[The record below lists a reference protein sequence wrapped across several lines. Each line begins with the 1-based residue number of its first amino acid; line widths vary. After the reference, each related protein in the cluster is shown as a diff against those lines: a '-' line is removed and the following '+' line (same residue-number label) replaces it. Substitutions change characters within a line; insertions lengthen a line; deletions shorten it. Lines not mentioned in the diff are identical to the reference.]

1 MFLTGCKARS
11 ELNGE
16 YVIAEGY
23 GSYLEHDLP
32 VYRKKGDKDDV
43 FVYFWDAG
51 EDHPDSTGWYL
62 AGEVGSEEVLGFNP
76 EKTSFPP
83 QTGWRIREVSSMELE
98 SDTCSFAPPPIVEAA
113 SVPAEQANS
122 AADAAQQV
130 SEQAANEGSTTL
142 EVTAE
147 EKGACGAASDIADE
161 AGQEKAAAQEVVLQD
176 VTAEPIL
183 QNVAQEHN
191 FQTVDLKRVER
202 GITKERTEDSQK
214 LLEVPVAEVT
224 PSSQLPVETCDR
236 QKEEPVAVDVSAE
249 RHQDKQTVQQV
260 KKPVGGAYGVFQNE
274 MRSEFAKQATAAGEK
289 GFGSVAKLASAAWK
303 ALPEEDKL
311 KYETRYKLAME
322 KYRHYHTEAKQA
334 VATST
339 EGKEAPAS
347 SPAGKAKRGKPS
359 AVAGSEMTPAAK
371 RPRKG
376 KDEKATPDA
385 ATPSAAKRSRPE
397 AAAAPNNNGTPV
409 KRSLGHKPK
418 TGQKLCGYL
427 SASILAEADKH
438 GLKAALENLAARPE
452 IVAKG
457 IVGDTLLSE
466 LVKTG
471 GLVNKAKAS
480 LLRA

>member
-16 YVIAEGY
+16 YVIVEGY

-43 FVYFWDAG
+43 FVYFWNAGDDA
-51 EDHPDSTGWYL
+51 PDSTGWYF
-62 AGEVGSEEVLGFNP
+62 AGEVGSEEVFGFNP

-98 SDTCSFAPPPIVEAA
+98 SDTCSFAPQPPIEAA

-122 AADAAQQV
+122 AADVAQQV
-130 SEQAANEGSTTL
+130 SEQAANEGTATL
-142 EVTAE
+142 EVTE
-147 EKGACGAASDIADE
+147 EKGACGAASDVADE
-161 AGQEKAAAQEVVLQD
+161 AGHEKPAAQDVVLQG
-176 VTAEPIL
+176 VTAEPIV
-183 QNVAQEHN
+183 QDVAR
-191 FQTVDLKRVER
+191 KP
-202 GITKERTEDSQK
+202 
-214 LLEVPVAEVT
+214 LEMTVAEVT
-224 PSSQLPVETCDR
+224 PSSQLAVETCDG

-249 RHQDKQTVQQV
+249 RHRDEQTMQQV

-274 MRSEFAKQATAAGEK
+274 MRSEFAKQAAAAGEK
-289 GFGSVAKLASAAWK
+289 GVGSIAKLASAAWK
-303 ALPEEDKL
+303 ALPAEDKL

-322 KYRHYHTEAKQA
+322 KYRLYHTEAKQE

-359 AVAGSEMTPAAK
+359 VMAGSEMTTPAK

-376 KDEKATPDA
+376 EDEKATPGA

-409 KRSLGHKPK
+409 KRSLVHKPK
-418 TGQKLCGYL
+418 TVQKLCGYL
-427 SASILAEADKH
+427 SASVLAEADKH

-466 LVKTG
+466 LIKTG